1 MKALTDC
8 RSGGEMMAETE
19 TKKQEPVQVPVFNP
33 GNLVEIN
40 VGDGVGVRVFSS
52 IETLNTVTGY
62 AHSLML
68 NISRRVPTNSNEYTE
83 HR

>member
-1 MKALTDC
+1 MVD
-8 RSGGEMMAETE
+8 E

-68 NISRRVPTNSNEYTE
+68 NISRRVPTNSNEYLE